1 MELKARAAVAD
12 VYERRARVLL
22 YSARTL
28 LNGLQDDDARL
39 LRDRDVLA
47 RREVEVELAPAFG
60 LIKGGR
66 ARVQHLLNVRGNGA
80 PLFLHP
86 LDRLLDADCVPS
98 LEDSEFP
105 TEAPLHR
112 AVDFDDRVGDLRNP
126 VRRVREDA
134 RHRLPKERA
143 RALLSPHE
151 RLHARARLLY
161 VLRRVERGEFCLL
174 LRPVFE
180 RSNVQSP
187 DVSRAALALSLLVEA
202 ALRLVAEDALAH
214 HLLDEGGKL
223 VDFALLVLGPGL
235 VKIARDVCEHVQTDD
250 VERAERR
257 GLRAAQRGPRHL
269 VHFFNR

>member
-143 RALLSPHE
+143 RALLSPQELARPPLSPHE
-151 RLHARARLLY
+151 RVHARARLLY
-161 VLRRVERGEFCLL
+161 VLRSVERGEFCLL

-180 RSNVQSP
+180 RSNVQRP
-187 DVSRAALALSLLVEA
+187 D
-202 ALRLVAEDALAH
+202 
-214 HLLDEGGKL
+214 
-223 VDFALLVLGPGL
+223 
-235 VKIARDVCEHVQTDD
+235 
-250 VERAERR
+250 
-257 GLRAAQRGPRHL
+257 
-269 VHFFNR
+269 